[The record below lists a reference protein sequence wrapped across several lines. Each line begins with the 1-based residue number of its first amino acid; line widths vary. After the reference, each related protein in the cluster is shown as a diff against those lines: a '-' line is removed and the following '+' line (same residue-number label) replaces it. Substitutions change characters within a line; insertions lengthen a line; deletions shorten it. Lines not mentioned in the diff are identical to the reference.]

1 MKHTQTAPK
10 ILLVLFMA
18 LFMVFGV
25 NANSARAQE
34 TTDSARMAELIQ
46 RIQELQAQVKALQE
60 QYAGLR
66 TEIQEAM
73 QLTRTLASGMSGEDV
88 RALQELLA
96 TDAEL
101 YPEGLITGFYGPMTE
116 RAIERLQARFG
127 IEQVGTVGPITQRTV
142 NELFKNYRKE
152 QKNMFK
158 AVSVESDD
166 DDDGDIDF
174 SEFQPGVVNVLIC
187 HAPGGNL
194 SKGKTIAVGGPAVQ
208 AHLAHGDKIG
218 RCEDDDYD
226 DEDES
231 DDEDEDDD
239 ESDETTEGEAEE
251 AIEDAEEAISEAQNA
266 IDDAADN
273 DLDVTVAKQ
282 LLEDAEELL
291 SLAKEAFEN
300 EEYEEAEELAD
311 EAEDLADEAE
321 EEAEDAE

>member
-1 MKHTQTAPK
+1 MKHTQTVPRIFFA
-10 ILLVLFMA
+10 LFMA

-25 NANSARAQE
+25 NANSASAQE

-46 RIQELQAQVKALQE
+46 RIQELQAQVKTLQE

-73 QLTRTLASGMSGEDV
+73 ELTRTLASGMSGEDV

-96 TDAEL
+96 TDTEL
-101 YPEGLITGFYGPMTE
+101 YPEGLVTGFYGPMTE
-116 RAIERLQARFG
+116 RAIQRLQARFG

-158 AVSVESDD
+158 TVSVESDD
-166 DDDGDIDF
+166 NDDDIDF

-187 HAPGGNL
+187 HAPGGDL

-218 RCEDDDYD
+218 RCEDDDSD

-231 DDEDEDDD
+231 DDDKDDEDENDDD
-239 ESDETTEGEAEE
+239 DKEEAQE
-251 AIEDAEEAISEAQNA
+251 AIEDAEEAISEAQTA

-273 DLDVTVAKQ
+273 DLDVTVAEQ

-291 SLAKEAFEN
+291 SLAEEAFDN